1 MRKNVIK
8 RIIHI
13 IVLCLISTMIAG
25 AIYLI
30 NYLSSTHFDQVIFCL
45 FSSNTGN
52 TDFNTIFV
60 PLKICLPIII
70 VLTLV
75 FYALFYGFSCARAD
89 GKSKILNYFSK
100 HRVIYTIILFILS
113 LLLLGYSV
121 RFFEYLNNIFTSSN
135 FIEQNYTNPKE
146 TTVSFSKKNNLILI
160 FVESLENT
168 LFSKEHGGNWN
179 YEVIPE
185 LYDLCIADNSISFNA
200 SNGMKMLHG
209 SSWTSASV
217 VANNTGVPFKVGF
230 NRNVYDSNFMSGAY
244 ALGDLLKDNGY
255 YNEVI
260 SGASTSFGNL
270 DKFYKQHGDYTIV
283 DIDSL
288 NNYGL
293 GYDKTDIGSWGLN
306 DKCLFNIA
314 KERLN
319 TISKKDEPFNLQ
331 LITIDTHFFDGFIG
345 DYSENKFES
354 QYENAYATES
364 KLINEFVK
372 WVKEQPFY
380 NNTTIVIIGDHLTM
394 QSTFINNKMFNNRSI
409 YSCIINPS
417 NKASIS
423 KDRIYTALDTYPTIV
438 SAVGGKINGEKLG
451 LGVNLF
457 SNEQTLVEK
466 YGLQTLDKEL
476 EKSSNFYN
484 NKILSNK

>member
-1 MRKNVIK
+1 
-8 RIIHI
+8 
-13 IVLCLISTMIAG
+13 
-25 AIYLI
+25 
-30 NYLSSTHFDQVIFCL
+30 
-45 FSSNTGN
+45 
-52 TDFNTIFV
+52 
-60 PLKICLPIII
+60 
-70 VLTLV
+70 
-75 FYALFYGFSCARAD
+75 
-89 GKSKILNYFSK
+89 
-100 HRVIYTIILFILS
+100 
-113 LLLLGYSV
+113 
-121 RFFEYLNNIFTSSN
+121 
-135 FIEQNYTNPKE
+135 
-146 TTVSFSKKNNLILI
+146 
-160 FVESLENT
+160 
-168 LFSKEHGGNWN
+168 
-179 YEVIPE
+179 
-185 LYDLCIADNSISFNA
+185 
-200 SNGMKMLHG
+200 MLHG

-331 LITIDTHFFDGFIG
+331 LITIDTHFFDGFSG

-394 QSTFINNKMFNNRSI
+394 QSTFINNKMF
-409 YSCIINPS
+409 
-417 NKASIS
+417 KS
-423 KDRIYTALDTYPTIV
+423 KKCY
-438 SAVGGKINGEKLG
+438 
-451 LGVNLF
+451 
-457 SNEQTLVEK
+457 
-466 YGLQTLDKEL
+466 
-476 EKSSNFYN
+476 FY
-484 NKILSNK
+484 